1 MDKNLLKSI
10 VEAILFVSEEPLDAG
25 EILKTIQ
32 RAEDQAPALQ
42 TENAQEATALESSE
56 ANEAAAPLFI
66 EEDAPAS
73 TDELDAPQ
81 NLSVEDQLAL
91 KQQSEDQ
98 KLIRLDVQQ
107 AINELVAEYETNGKG
122 FELVNVAH
130 GFQFRT
136 RPEFAPYIKAMNKV
150 NPTRLSQAS
159 LEVLSMVAYR
169 QPITRAD
176 VDEIRGVDSG
186 GVLKTLLEK
195 DMVKVVGKKEEPG
208 KPLLYGTTEKF
219 LEIFSLRGLQDLP
232 TLKDLKQI
240 EEEMHQASAP
250 GATVELE
257 QDYFEESETQ
267 AADQDFAAQ
276 LQVAE
281 REEKE
286 AFDELDQSLKELEGL
301 EGRVLDAFSKK
312 EESANS
318 TDENLA

>member
-1 MDKNLLKSI
+1 MNLNSLKPI

-32 RAEDQAPALQ
+32 RAEEQMVSPIAETLPEILEEGEIA
-42 TENAQEATALESSE
+42 TEEVSE
-56 ANEAAAPLFI
+56 VSAPLFI
-66 EEDAPAS
+66 EEVAESSGA
-73 TDELDAPQ
+73 E
-81 NLSVEDQLAL
+81 NISVEDQLAL
-91 KQQSEDQ
+91 KQEAEDE
-98 KLIRLDVQQ
+98 KLTRSDIQQ
-107 AINELVAEYETNGKG
+107 AINELAQDYQVQGKG

-136 RPEFAPYIKAMNKV
+136 RVELAPYIKAMNKV
-150 NPTRLSQAS
+150 SATRLSQAS

-169 QPITRAD
+169 QPIIRAEI
-176 VDEIRGVDSG
+176 DELRGVDSG
-186 GVLKTLLEK
+186 GVLKTLLDK
-195 DMVKVVGKKEEPG
+195 DLVKVVGKKEEPG

-240 EEEMHQASAP
+240 EEEMHQAPVA
-250 GATVELE
+250 GAMVDLE

-267 AADQDFAAQ
+267 SFNQDFAAQ

-286 AFDELDQSLKELEGL
+286 AFEELDQSLKDLEGL
-301 EGRVLDAFSKK
+301 ETRVLEAFSKK
-312 EESANS
+312 EDLANPP
-318 TDENLA
+318 DENLP